1 VIGILAGNPALKA
14 CPERSRGGGAKPVPC
29 RSGSGLRRD
38 ESGLLVAGLSRVEGY
53 LAPLVGAEPAGA
65 RQFIEG
71 SIAAHPLLGE
81 HNAATLDP
89 SGATLST
96 SDETL
101 RKAILQAVQAAS
113 ASVSLPPLKV
123 DYPPDEAVFP
133 PDMAAPTFVWSDPAA
148 QADTWLIDVVPGDG
162 RDHLYI
168 LTQGAT
174 PPRARDD
181 DPRTL
186 SQAAAAY
193 EPPAPAVKPRR
204 WRPEPDIPRLR
215 SGQAWERIKSL
226 SRGRAATVTITG
238 FRSANLDR
246 ALSRGRF
253 KLSTSDD
260 AVGAPIFYRDVPLPF
275 GHVLENLESIRW
287 RLGDVSSYK
296 PPTLLTDMKVCG
308 NCHSFTRDGKTL
320 AMDVDYGSDK
330 GSYVIAQVERQTILA
345 KSNVISWSDY
355 RREDKEPTFGLLSQ
369 ISPDGRYVISTV
381 KDRSVFAAV
390 DELFYSQRFF
400 PVTGILV
407 VYDRQTKEFFPLPGA
422 DDRRSV
428 QSNPVWSPDG
438 KTILFARAECYKLP
452 NLKDP
457 SSALV
462 TREEVSEFF
471 EGGKKFR
478 YDIYSIAFNG
488 GKGGQPTPLPGA
500 SDNGKSN
507 YFPRFSPDGKWIVFC
522 QSDTFM
528 LLRPDSTLYIMPAT
542 GGIPRRMRCNFADK
556 MNSWHSWSPNGRWLV
571 FASKA
576 NGPFTQLWLTHIDA
590 DGNDTPAVLL
600 EHFTAADRAA
610 NIPEFVNIQRE
621 QFAEIR
627 QEFADYYTYYRA
639 GLAHEQRHEY
649 AKATEEFRTALKEQ
663 PNHVESL
670 YLLASC
676 LARLHR
682 EQEAMPYAR
691 KAALLVPNSTII
703 HGLLGGL
710 LSSTGQYGEALMHL
724 EAAFAANPQ
733 DVGVANNL
741 AWVLATS
748 PETAHRNG
756 LRAVRLAE
764 SVCQTTAY
772 KSPPLLDTL
781 AAAYAEVGQF
791 DQAVRTTVAAIEI
804 VRNNK
809 ASTATLESRLEL
821 YKASKP
827 YREKK
832 N

>member
-1 VIGILAGNPALKA
+1 LESYTFCFLVLSLSFFTGPANL
-14 CPERSRGGGAKPVPC
+14 
-29 RSGSGLRRD
+29 
-38 ESGLLVAGLSRVEGY
+38 
-53 LAPLVGAEPAGA
+53 
-65 RQFIEG
+65 
-71 SIAAHPLLGE
+71 AAHALLGE
-81 HNAATLDP
+81 HNPCFRRGRLAPAPAGVTFDP
-89 SGATLST
+89 SLST

-101 RKAILQAVQAAS
+101 QKAILQAVHAAS
-113 ASVSLPPLKV
+113 TSDDLVPLKV
-123 DYPPDEAVFP
+123 DYPLDEAVFP
-133 PDMAAPTFVWSDPAA
+133 PDIAAPTFVWSDPATE
-148 QADTWLIDVVPGDG
+148 ADTWLIEVMSSDG
-162 RDHLYI
+162 SEHLDL

-193 EPPAPAVKPRR
+193 QPPAPEVQPRR
-204 WRPEPDIPRLR
+204 WMPAPDT
-215 SGQAWERIKSL
+215 WERIKSL
-226 SRGRAATVTITG
+226 SRGQAAPASSWRKPGAGVTITG
-238 FRSANLDR
+238 FQSSDLDR

-330 GSYVIAQVERQTILA
+330 GSYVITEIERQTILA
-345 KSNVISWSDY
+345 KNKVISWSDY

-369 ISPDGRYVISTV
+369 ISPDGRYVISMV

-390 DELFYSQRFF
+390 EELFYSQRFF

-407 VYDRQTKEFFPLPGA
+407 VYDRQTKEFFALPGA
-422 DDRRSV
+422 DDRQYV

-438 KTILFARAECYKLP
+438 KTILFARSKCYKLP

-478 YDIYSIAFNG
+478 YDIYSIAFNS

-500 SDNGKSN
+500 SENGKSN

-542 GGIPRRMRCNFADK
+542 GGTPRRMRCNFPDK
-556 MNSWHSWSPNGRWLV
+556 MNSWHSWSPNGKWLV
-571 FASKA
+571 FASKVG
-576 NGPFTQLWLTHIDA
+576 GPFTQLWLTHIDA
-590 DGNDTPAVLL
+590 DGNDTPPVLL

-610 NIPEFVNIQRE
+610 NIPEFVNIQPE

-627 QEFADYYTYYRA
+627 QEFADYYTHYRA
-639 GLAHEQRHEY
+639 GTFHEY
-649 AKATEEFRTALKEQ
+649 RHQYAQAIEEFQKALKEE
-663 PNHVESL
+663 PKHVESL

-676 LARLHR
+676 LARMDR
-682 EQEAMPYAR
+682 QEEAIPYAR
-691 KAALLVPNSTII
+691 KAAALMPNSATIA
-703 HGLLGGL
+703 GLLGAL
-710 LSSTGQYGEALMHL
+710 LSHTGQYSEALMYL
-724 EAAFAANPQ
+724 KAAYAANPG
-733 DVGVANNL
+733 DVSIANNL
-741 AWVLATS
+741 AWVLATCPVS
-748 PETAHRNG
+748 IRRDGH
-756 LRAVRLAE
+756 RAVQLAE
-764 SVCQTTAY
+764 WVCKATAY

-791 DQAVRTTVAAIEI
+791 DQAVRTTLQAIEI
-804 VRNNK
+804 VRNNPK

-821 YKASKP
+821 YKAGKP

>member
-1 VIGILAGNPALKA
+1 
-14 CPERSRGGGAKPVPC
+14 
-29 RSGSGLRRD
+29 
-38 ESGLLVAGLSRVEGY
+38 
-53 LAPLVGAEPAGA
+53 VGTTHA
-65 RQFIEG
+65 
-71 SIAAHPLLGE
+71 LLGE
-81 HNAATLDP
+81 HNEVTLDP
-89 SGATLST
+89 SLSSLST
-96 SDETL
+96 SNETL
-101 RKAILQAVQAAS
+101 RKAILQAAQAAS
-113 ASVSLPPLKV
+113 ASDDLVPLKV
-123 DYPPDEAVFP
+123 DYPLDEAVFP

-148 QADTWLIDVVPGDG
+148 EADTWLIDVVSGDG
-162 RDHLYI
+162 SPLRLPTQVGAVGSNHLYV

-193 EPPAPAVKPRR
+193 QPPAPVLQPRR
-204 WRPEPDIPRLR
+204 WMPAPDTW
-215 SGQAWERIKSL
+215 QRIKSL
-226 SRGRAATVTITG
+226 SRGRPATVTITG
-238 FRSANLDR
+238 FPSASLRAGHSANLDR

-330 GSYVIAQVERQTILA
+330 GSYVIAEIERKTILQ
-345 KSNVISWSDY
+345 KSKIISWSDY

-407 VYDRQTKEFFPLPGA
+407 VYDRQTKEFFALPGA
-422 DDRRSV
+422 DDRRCV

-438 KTILFARAECYKLP
+438 KTILFARSTCYKLP

-507 YFPRFSPDGKWIVFC
+507 YFGRFSPDGKWIVFC

-528 LLRPDSTLYIMPAT
+528 LLRPDSTLYIMKAS
-542 GGIPRRMRCNFADK
+542 GGTPRRMRCNFSDK

-571 FASKA
+571 FASKVG
-576 NGPFTQLWLTHIDA
+576 GPFTQLWLTHIDA

-610 NIPEFVNIQRE
+610 NIPEFVNVRPE

-627 QEFADYYTYYRA
+627 QEFADYYTHYRA
-639 GLAHEQRHEY
+639 GTFHEQRHQY
-649 AKATEEFRTALKEQ
+649 AQAIEDFHKALKEE
-663 PNHVESL
+663 PRHAESL

-676 LARLHR
+676 LARMDR
-682 EQEAMPYAR
+682 EEEAIRYAR
-691 KAALLVPNSTII
+691 EAAALMPNSATI
-703 HGLLGGL
+703 HGLLGAL
-710 LSSTGQYGEALMHL
+710 LSHTGQYGQALVHL
-724 EAAFAANPQ
+724 QAAYAANPG
-733 DVGVANNL
+733 DVSIANNL
-741 AWVLATS
+741 AWVLATCPLS
-748 PETAHRNG
+748 ILRDGH
-756 LRAVRLAE
+756 RAVQLAE
-764 SVCQTTAY
+764 WACKATAY

-781 AAAYAEVGQF
+781 AAAYAEAGQF
-791 DQAVRTTVAAIEI
+791 DQAVRTTLQAIEI
-804 VRNNK
+804 VRNNPK

-821 YKASKP
+821 YKAGKP
-827 YREKK
+827 YRESSRTRS
-832 N
+832 

>member
-1 VIGILAGNPALKA
+1 MRGGIFVVVVIGTFV
-14 CPERSRGGGAKPVPC
+14 SPVRP
-29 RSGSGLRRD
+29 
-38 ESGLLVAGLSRVEGY
+38 
-53 LAPLVGAEPAGA
+53 
-65 RQFIEG
+65 
-71 SIAAHPLLGE
+71 AAHALLGE
-81 HNAATLDP
+81 TNAVVFAP
-89 SGATLST
+89 SAPGLST
-96 SDETL
+96 SDEKL
-101 RKAILQAVQAAS
+101 HKVILQAVNADWTS
-113 ASVSLPPLKV
+113 KDLLPLTI
-123 DYPPDEAVFP
+123 DYPLDEALFP

-148 QADTWLIDVVPGDG
+148 QADTWLIDVASGDG
-162 RDHLYI
+162 SGLAAERAENAEMNVMKRILSATSATSAVKSPSDHLYV

-181 DPRTL
+181 DPKTL
-186 SQAAAAY
+186 SKAAAAY
-193 EPPAPAVKPRR
+193 EPPAPAIKPRR
-204 WRPEPDIPRLR
+204 WMPEPDT
-215 SGQAWERIKSL
+215 WERIKNL
-226 SRGRAATVTITG
+226 SRGRAAPASSWRKPGAGVTITG
-238 FRSANLDR
+238 FCSANLDR

-260 AVGAPIFYRDVPLPF
+260 AVGAPVFYRDVPLPF

-330 GSYVIAQVERQTILA
+330 GSYVIAEIERKTILQ
-345 KSNVISWSDY
+345 KSKVISWSDY

-369 ISPDGRYVISTV
+369 ISPDGHYVISTV

-390 DELFYSQRFF
+390 EELFYSQRFF

-542 GGIPRRMRCNFADK
+542 GGTPRRMRCNFADK

-571 FASKA
+571 FASKVG
-576 NGPFTQLWLTHIDA
+576 GPFTQLWLTHIDA

-610 NIPEFVNIQRE
+610 NIPEFVNIRPE

-627 QEFADYYTYYRA
+627 QEFADYYTHYRA
-639 GLAHEQRHEY
+639 GTFHEQRHQY
-649 AKATEEFRTALKEQ
+649 AQAIEEFHKALNEE
-663 PNHVESL
+663 PRHVESL

-676 LARLHR
+676 LARIDR
-682 EQEAMPYAR
+682 EEEAIPYAR
-691 KAALLVPNSTII
+691 NAAALMPNSATIA
-703 HGLLGGL
+703 GLLGAL
-710 LSSTGQYGEALMHL
+710 LSHTGQYSEALMYL
-724 EAAFAANPQ
+724 QAAYTANPG
-733 DVGVANNL
+733 DVSIANNL

-748 PETAHRNG
+748 PLSIHRDG
-756 LRAVRLAE
+756 PRAVQLAE
-764 SVCQTTAY
+764 WACKATAY

-804 VRNNK
+804 VRNSK

-821 YKASKP
+821 YKAGKP
-827 YREKK
+827 YRESAGR
-832 N
+832 

>member
-1 VIGILAGNPALKA
+1 M
-14 CPERSRGGGAKPVPC
+14 
-29 RSGSGLRRD
+29 
-38 ESGLLVAGLSRVEGY
+38 VAG
-53 LAPLVGAEPAGA
+53 PAMP
-65 RQFIEG
+65 
-71 SIAAHPLLGE
+71 AAHPLLGE

-123 DYPPDEAVFP
+123 DYPLDEAVFP

-148 QADTWLIDVVPGDG
+148 QADTWLIDVASGDG
-162 RDHLYI
+162 SGLTAERAENAETNIIKRILSATPATSAVKGPSDHLYV

-204 WRPEPDIPRLR
+204 WMPEPDIPRLR
-215 SGQAWERIKSL
+215 SGQTWERIKSL

-330 GSYVIAQVERQTILA
+330 GSYVIAEIERQTILE
-345 KSNVISWSDY
+345 KSKVISWSDY

-438 KTILFARAECYKLP
+438 RTILFARSKCYKLP

-488 GKGGQPTPLPGA
+488 GKGGQPAPLPGA

-542 GGIPRRMRCNFADK
+542 GGTPRRMRCNFADK

-571 FASKA
+571 FASKVG
-576 NGPFTQLWLTHIDA
+576 GPFTQLWLTHIDA

-627 QEFADYYTYYRA
+627 QEFADYYTHYRA
-639 GLAHEQRHEY
+639 GTFHEQRHQY
-649 AKATEEFRTALKEQ
+649 AQAIEEFRKALNEEPK
-663 PNHVESL
+663 HVESL

-676 LARLHR
+676 LARIDR
-682 EQEAMPYAR
+682 EEEAIAYAR
-691 KAALLVPNSTII
+691 KAAALMPNSATIA
-703 HGLLGGL
+703 GLLGAL
-710 LSSTGQYGEALMHL
+710 LSHTGQYSEALMYL
-724 EAAFAANPQ
+724 QAAYAANPG
-733 DVGVANNL
+733 DVSIANNL

-748 PETAHRNG
+748 PLSIHRDG
-756 LRAVRLAE
+756 PRAVQLGEWA
-764 SVCQTTAY
+764 CKATAY

-791 DQAVRTTVAAIEI
+791 DQAVRTTLAAIEI

-821 YKASKP
+821 YKAGKP